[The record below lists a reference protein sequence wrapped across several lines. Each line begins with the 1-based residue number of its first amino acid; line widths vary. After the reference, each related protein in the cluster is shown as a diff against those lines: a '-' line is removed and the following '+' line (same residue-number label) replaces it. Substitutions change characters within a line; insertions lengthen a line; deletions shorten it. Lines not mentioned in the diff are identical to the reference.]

1 MSRAERL
8 LDLMQCLRRHRHPVS
23 GTALAQSLG
32 ISLRTLYRDIA
43 SLQAQGADI
52 QGEAG
57 VGYVLRPGF
66 TLPPLMFSA
75 AELDALTLGIRWVSQ
90 HTDPELAQAASN
102 ALAKISAVL
111 PADLREAMAA
121 TPLLAG
127 PRRLPTDLHTHLP
140 ADQHDHLPVLRR
152 AIRLEHKLD
161 IVYHALS
168 GQKTERRIWPVALGF
183 FDRVRVLIAWC
194 ETREALRHFR
204 VDRLLAIGELDER
217 YAQRRQRLLK
227 MWREQEG
234 VAPQQ

>member
-23 GTALAQSLG
+23 GAVLAQSLG

-75 AELDALTLGIRWVSQ
+75 AELDALTLGIRWVSR

-102 ALAKISAVL
+102 ALAKIGAVL
-111 PADLREAMAA
+111 PTDLREAMAA

-127 PRRLPTDLHTHLP
+127 PTDLP
-140 ADQHDHLPVLRR
+140 ADQHNHLRVLRR
-152 AIRLEHKLD
+152 AIRQEHKLD

-168 GQKTERRIWPVALGF
+168 EQKTERRIWPVALGF
-183 FDRVRVLIAWC
+183 FDNVRVLIAWC
-194 ETREALRHFR
+194 ENRQALRHFR
-204 VDRLLAIGELDER
+204 VDRLLSVQEQDAR
-217 YAQRRQRLLK
+217 YPQRRQLLLK

-234 VAPQQ
+234 IAPPP

>member
-75 AELDALTLGIRWVSQ
+75 A
-90 HTDPELAQAASN
+90 
-102 ALAKISAVL
+102 
-111 PADLREAMAA
+111 
-121 TPLLAG
+121 
-127 PRRLPTDLHTHLP
+127 
-140 ADQHDHLPVLRR
+140 
-152 AIRLEHKLD
+152 
-161 IVYHALS
+161 
-168 GQKTERRIWPVALGF
+168 
-183 FDRVRVLIAWC
+183 
-194 ETREALRHFR
+194 
-204 VDRLLAIGELDER
+204 
-217 YAQRRQRLLK
+217 
-227 MWREQEG
+227 
-234 VAPQQ
+234 

>member
-23 GTALAQSLG
+23 GMALAQSLG
-32 ISLRTLYRDIA
+32 VSLRTLYRDIA

-90 HTDPELAQAASN
+90 HTDPELARAASN

-111 PADLREAMAA
+111 PADLREAMAT

-127 PRRLPTDLHTHLP
+127 PACLPG
-140 ADQHDHLPVLRR
+140 DQYNHLPVLRR

-168 GQKTERRIWPVALGF
+168 EQQTERRIWPVALGF
-183 FDRVRVLIAWC
+183 FDHVRVLIAWC
-194 ETREALRHFR
+194 ETRQALRHFR
-204 VDRLLAIGELDER
+204 VDRLLSVHEQDER
-217 YAQRRQRLLK
+217 YAQRRQVLLK

>member
-23 GTALAQSLG
+23 GTVLAQTLG
-32 ISLRTLYRDIA
+32 VSLRTLYRDIA

-75 AELDALTLGIRWVSQ
+75 GELDALTLGIRWVSK

-127 PRRLPTDLHTHLP
+127 PNDLP
-140 ADQHDHLPVLRR
+140 ADQHDYLCVLRR
-152 AIRLEHKLD
+152 AIRSEHKLD

-183 FDRVRVLIAWC
+183 FDHVRVLIAWC

-204 VDRLLAIGELDER
+204 VDRLLSVQARDER
-217 YAQRRQRLLK
+217 YAQRRQVLLK